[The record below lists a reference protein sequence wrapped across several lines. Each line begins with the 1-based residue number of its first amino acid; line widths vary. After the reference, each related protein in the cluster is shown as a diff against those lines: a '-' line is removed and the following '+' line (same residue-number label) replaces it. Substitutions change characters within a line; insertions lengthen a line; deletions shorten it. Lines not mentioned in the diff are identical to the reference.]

1 LSGGAVGAGG
11 GTLAV
16 DRRWCG
22 VREVRRMR
30 IASFNVEN
38 LFDRAKALNQS
49 SRAEGREVLE
59 AHAAL
64 NKLLNEPKYSPGDKN
79 QMVKLLDQ
87 LGLTKKDDGGRFA
100 LLRQNRGRLLKRP
113 TAGGIEIVANG
124 RGDWIGWVELK
135 TEAVNER
142 ATRNT
147 ARVITDVAA
156 DVLAVVEAEN
166 RVALTRF
173 TDTVLAAGGQ
183 GVYGHV
189 MVIDGNDDR
198 GIDVGI
204 LTTAGFPI
212 GRIRSH
218 VDDTDPAGRVFSRDC
233 PEYEVTTPGG
243 ERIVVLINHLKSKG
257 YGKQADSDALRHRQ
271 ATRVAELYQ
280 QLTGDGATNVVVAGD
295 LNDTPT
301 SDPLAPLLDKTD
313 LRDIGT
319 HPTFD
324 DGGRPG
330 TFANGTAANKIDD
343 ILLSPTLYDRVTGGG
358 IWRQGVWGG
367 THGDLFPHDDTI
379 TKPAEA
385 ASDHAAIYAD
395 LTF

>member
-49 SRAEGREVLE
+49 SWAEGREVLE

-64 NKLLNEPKYSPGDKN
+64 NKLLNKPKYSPGDKN
-79 QMVKLLDQ
+79 QIVKLLDQ
-87 LGLTKKDDGGRFA
+87 LGLAKKDDGGPFA

-113 TAGGIEIVANG
+113 RSGGLEIVANG

-147 ARVITDVAA
+147 ARVITDVGA
-156 DVLAVVEAEN
+156 DVLAVVEAES
-166 RVALTRF
+166 RVALKRF
-173 TDTVLAAGGQ
+173 TDTLLIAGGQ
-183 GVYGHV
+183 AVYGHV

-212 GRIRSH
+212 GRMRSH

-243 ERIVVLINHLKSKG
+243 ERIVVLVNHLKSKG
-257 YGKQADSDALRHRQ
+257 YGKQSDSDALRHRQ
-271 ATRVAELYQ
+271 ATRIASSTSSSPVPVPPTWSSPEISMTPRPAIRSPRSWTRRICATSAPIRTST
-280 QLTGDGATNVVVAGD
+280 TGAG
-295 LNDTPT
+295 P
-301 SDPLAPLLDKTD
+301 AP
-313 LRDIGT
+313 
-319 HPTFD
+319 
-324 DGGRPG
+324 
-330 TFANGTAANKIDD
+330 
-343 ILLSPTLYDRVTGGG
+343 SPTARRPTRSTTSCSPPPSTTG
-358 IWRQGVWGG
+358 
-367 THGDLFPHDDTI
+367 
-379 TKPAEA
+379 
-385 ASDHAAIYAD
+385 
-395 LTF
+395 